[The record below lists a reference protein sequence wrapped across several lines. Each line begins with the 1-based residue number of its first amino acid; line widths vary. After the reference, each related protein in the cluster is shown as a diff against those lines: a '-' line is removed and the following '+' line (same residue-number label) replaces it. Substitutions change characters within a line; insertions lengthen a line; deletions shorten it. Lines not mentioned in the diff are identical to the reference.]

1 MFSVTGSVPMA
12 RLSLVQQAHQL
23 LAGVL
28 LEGDI
33 AIDATVG
40 NGHDT
45 LFLAGRVGATGKVY
59 GFDIQQQALDSAW
72 QRLEQAGEVA
82 QVSLYHAGHE
92 TMGLLLPQTAQGRV
106 KAVMFNLGYLPGGDK
121 RRTTGASTTLAALQA
136 ALSLLAPG
144 GLISLLAY
152 TGHPGGR
159 EEAELVKAWAGSLPQ
174 DLFSVS
180 ITVPPSEGGSAPEW
194 VVVQRLE
201 RG

>member
-1 MFSVTGSVPMA
+1 MA

-23 LAGVL
+23 IAGVL
-28 LEGDI
+28 QEGDI

-45 LFLAGRVGATGKVY
+45 LFLASRVGATGKVY

-72 QRLEQAGEVA
+72 QRLEQAGEGA
-82 QVSLYHAGHE
+82 QVALYHAGHE
-92 TMGLLLPQTAQGRV
+92 TMSMLLPETAQGRV

-136 ALSLLAPG
+136 ALLLLAPG
-144 GLISLLAY
+144 GVISLLAY

-159 EEAELVKAWAGSLPQ
+159 EEAELVKGWAGSLAQ

-180 ITVPPSEGGSAPEW
+180 ITVPPSEGGNAPEW
-194 VVVQRLE
+194 VVVQRMEPL
-201 RG
+201 

>member
-1 MFSVTGSVPMA
+1 MA

-23 LAGVL
+23 LAEL
-28 LEGDI
+28 LQPGDI

-45 LFLAGRVGATGKVY
+45 LFLATRVGVSGKVY
-59 GFDIQQQALDSAW
+59 GFDIQQQALDSTW
-72 QRLEQAGEVA
+72 QRLEQAGEGG

-92 TMGLLLPQTAQGRV
+92 TMGFVLPEAIAGKV

-121 RRTTGASTTLAALQA
+121 RRTTGASTTLGALQA

-144 GLISLLAY
+144 GVISLLAY

-159 EEAELVKAWAGSLPQ
+159 EEAELLKAWATSLPQ
-174 DLFSVS
+174 GIFTVS
-180 ITVPPSEGGSAPEW
+180 MAVPESERGNAPEW
-194 VVVQRLE
+194 IVIRRINE
-201 RG
+201 AP

>member
-1 MFSVTGSVPMA
+1 MA

-23 LAGVL
+23 ITDL
-28 LEGDI
+28 LGPGDI

-45 LFLAGRVGATGKVY
+45 LFLASCVGASGKVY
-59 GFDIQQQALDSAW
+59 GFDIQQQALDSAYH
-72 QRLEQAGEVA
+72 RLEQAGQSA

-92 TMGLLLPQTAQGRV
+92 TMGFMVPEMVQGKV

-121 RRTTGASTTLAALQA
+121 RRTTAASTTLAALQA

-144 GLISLLAY
+144 GVISLLAY

-159 EEAELVKAWAGSLPQ
+159 EEAELVKGWGVALPAEY
-174 DLFSVS
+174 FSMT
-180 ITVPPSEGGSAPEW
+180 ITVPPSEGGNAPEW
-194 VVVQRLE
+194 VVVRRLE
-201 RG
+201 PAQ